1 MGRGD
6 HRGEVTLALVPC
18 GWLVHTRVVKPALAG
33 IAALLALAGCGVGG
47 PDVEAARTFDG
58 YPLYW
63 AGERFEGWDLE
74 HVEVRPDGFS
84 TFVYGT
90 CDIPPFSDGGCAPPL
105 SIQVQPLCA
114 HLDAVAADPVW
125 KRREVRGAPVGR
137 IDGAPVLFASRVQVK
152 AYWGQGADP
161 GAPMRALEAL
171 ESANGV
177 APVIG
182 PGDPIPPASRA
193 VLEGTAPCGA

>member
-1 MGRGD
+1 
-6 HRGEVTLALVPC
+6 VL
-18 GWLVHTRVVKPALAG
+18 LAG
-33 IAALLALAGCGVGG
+33 LAAVLALAGCGVGG
-47 PDVEAARTFDG
+47 PDIEPARTFDG

-74 HVEVRPDGFS
+74 HVEVRPDSFS
-84 TFVYGT
+84 TFVYGS

-105 SIQVQPLCA
+105 QIQVQPLCA
-114 HLDAVAADPVW
+114 HLDVVAADPV
-125 KRREVRGAPVGR
+125 RRRRAVRGAPVGR

-152 AYWGQGADP
+152 VYWGQGADP
-161 GAPMRALEAL
+161 GAPLRALEAL

-177 APVIG
+177 EPVIG
-182 PGDPIPPASRA
+182 PDDPIPPAPRA